1 MNTIAGVAAR
11 SGGHIIPCL
20 TLIKQAKTQDT
31 RILFFTSSTELDTT
45 IGKEFPWITKQVK
58 LTLENVPYKKP
69 WRFPFFGLQCIAS
82 FFKSFYYLTY
92 YKPTKLVSTG
102 GYLSLPV
109 CVAAKILRIP
119 IELFELNAVPGKA
132 TRVLAPLATTLFT
145 CFETTAHT
153 VSKKCTLAPYPL
165 RFNLQEAEPI
175 NKQKACETLK
185 YNNAKKTV
193 FVLGGSQ
200 GSTFLNVLLCNTLSS
215 APYEMFQ
222 IIHQT
227 GHAHIKGLQEFYKAL
242 NITATVFDYQQNLAP
257 YYQAADIVICR
268 SGAGTLFETAFFK
281 KKCIT
286 IPLETA
292 TNTHQVDNAY
302 AIQKQHPELFT
313 VIRQKEL
320 EQDSTLLLTT
330 LLYQR

>member
-20 TLIKQAKTQDT
+20 TLIQKARNDDTQV
-31 RILFFTSSTELDTT
+31 LFFTSHTELDST
-45 IGKEFPWITKQVK
+45 IGKQFPWITTRVE
-58 LTLENVPYKKP
+58 LTLENVPYKRP
-69 WRFPFFGLQCIAS
+69 WRFPLFALQCILS
-82 FFKSFYYLTY
+82 FFKSLYYLARSR
-92 YKPTKLVSTG
+92 PTKLVSTG

-109 CVAAKILRIP
+109 CLAAKMLWIP
-119 IELFELNAVPGKA
+119 VELFELNAVPGKA
-132 TRVLAPLATTLFT
+132 TRALAPLATTLFT
-145 CFETTAHT
+145 CFETTALT

-165 RFNLQEAEPI
+165 RFDTQEAEPI
-175 NKQKACETLK
+175 HKQKACEALH
-185 YNNAKKTV
+185 YDSSKKTV
-193 FVLGGSQ
+193 LVLGGSQ
-200 GSTFLNVLLCNTLSS
+200 GSTFLNVLLCNTLSA
-215 APYEMFQ
+215 APYETFQ

-227 GHAHIKGLQEFYKAL
+227 GHAHIQGLQEFYKTL

-302 AIQKQHPELFT
+302 AIQKQYPELFT

-320 EQDSTLLLTT
+320 EDDSTLLLTK
-330 LLYQR
+330 LLYQQ